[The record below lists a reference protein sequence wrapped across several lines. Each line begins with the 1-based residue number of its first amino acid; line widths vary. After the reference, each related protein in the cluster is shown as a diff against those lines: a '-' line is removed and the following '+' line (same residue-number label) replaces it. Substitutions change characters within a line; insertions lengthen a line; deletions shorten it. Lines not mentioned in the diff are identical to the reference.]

1 MPALFLW
8 AEEGLTEKPGLVE
21 ITLIALCGGVLGVL
35 FMVPL
40 RNALIVKEQQLFFI
54 RKELL
59 VQTYFLQ
66 VKRVA
71 PMQLL
76 YSPVWELPLH
86 SNLL

>member
-40 RNALIVKEQQLFFI
+40 VML
-54 RKELL
+54 
-59 VQTYFLQ
+59 
-66 VKRVA
+66 
-71 PMQLL
+71 
-76 YSPVWELPLH
+76 
-86 SNLL
+86 